1 MKNWKNI
8 LLAALTLLMLIGFAW
23 LVTSPVLT
31 GEATERHLNLES
43 PSDTEDEGGDDA
55 YDFL

>member
-23 LVTSPVLT
+23 LVTSPT
-31 GEATERHLNLES
+31 ITPDAAERHMNLET
-43 PSDTEDEGGDDA
+43 PADSDDDADNA